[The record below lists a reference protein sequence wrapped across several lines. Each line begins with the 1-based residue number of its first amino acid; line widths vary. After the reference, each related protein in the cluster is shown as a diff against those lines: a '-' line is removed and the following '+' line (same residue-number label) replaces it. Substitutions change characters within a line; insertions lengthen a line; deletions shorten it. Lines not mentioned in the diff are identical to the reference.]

1 MLIGKLTESS
11 RLVLKQGPHPT
22 QTNTL
27 VMVLA
32 GALSILSSNSRKYLF
47 GYQVKVIVYKGE
59 VKREKCEKTSN
70 I

>member
-1 MLIGKLTESS
+1 MLIGKLIESTL
-11 RLVLKQGPHPT
+11 LVLKQGSHPT

-32 GALSILSSNSRKYLF
+32 GALSILSSKFRKYLF
-47 GYQVKVIVYKGE
+47 GYQVKIIVNKGE

-70 I
+70 V